1 MPQPPKS
8 SKHFTIKGHLLNKLL
23 HSSTTKRPASF
34 LQIATS
40 QELAQNAENNRDQAN
55 IIVEELHKLWREI
68 KANPGIVEEERAKR
82 NLLADQ
88 PKEILDEVVPFYIEA
103 AKEGVYAPL
112 EDAAA
117 VAKTDFQFYTEA
129 GQLEGPADGLKV
141 EDFWDLGPLE
151 AAKKALGG

>member
-1 MPQPPKS
+1 MAKAGDKFHVLP
-8 SKHFTIKGHLLNKLL
+8 GVDE
-23 HSSTTKRPASF
+23 PASD
-34 LQIATS
+34 
-40 QELAQNAENNRDQAN
+40 ELVFASDAWLNDNREQAN
-55 IIVEELHKLWREI
+55 IIVEELHKLWREM

-103 AKEGVYAPL
+103 TKEGVYAPL

-117 VAKTDFQFYTEA
+117 IAKIDFQFYTEA
-129 GQLEGPADGLKV
+129 GQLEGPAEGLKV
-141 EDFWDLGPLE
+141 EDFWDLGPIE